1 MSTAPP
7 VPTRT
12 HTSVLTR
19 FPFVHDSCGEAGRG
33 PPCGKTVKLLAA
45 VESRLATLS
54 ATSTTPDDGTPATPS
69 TFTDRVWPA
78 PIALPEDRVSSTR
91 PGGNAWNSTRAV
103 GVTADVFVT
112 APAPAEFV
120 AATEN
125 L

>member
-54 ATSTTPDDGTPATPS
+54 ATSTTPDDGTPPTPR
-69 TFTDRVWPA
+69 TFTDRVLPG
-78 PIALPEDRVSSTR
+78 PIAPPVLCVSRTRV
-91 PGGNAWNSTRAV
+91 GGSAWNRTRAV
-103 GVTADVFVT
+103 GVTAAVCAA
-112 APAPAEFV
+112 APLPAELV
-120 AATEN
+120 AVTEN
-125 L
+125 V